1 MSILGQIPVLSWR
14 PDERDYV
21 SISEREG
28 ERVRRGHYPGWVS
41 WESGGAD
48 HAPERGAGGCRSAL
62 DLEERPQ
69 DSDQLPGVEGFG
81 EKATPQRA
89 VSLCGHILIQGGHD
103 HPHGR
108 VGWSFVGAAK
118 PVQDGSTLAVG
129 ELEVEENGVWGLLL
143 EDAKGFA
150 SHGYLAGV
158 KPSVAEAE
166 AQYSGHRLV
175 VLDDKHLRSAI
186 SRHRRRRANL
196 R

>member
-1 MSILGQIPVLSWR
+1 VG
-14 PDERDYV
+14 
-21 SISEREG
+21 ERE
-28 ERVRRGHYPGWVS
+28 
-41 WESGGAD
+41 SGLAVAGKEGRAYQAGATVKD
-48 HAPERGAGGCRSAL
+48 WIAGSGLCC
-62 DLEERPQ
+62 EERPQ
-69 DSDQLPGVEGFG
+69 DRDELPGVEGLG
-81 EKATPQRA
+81 EEVTPQRA

-108 VGWSFVGAAK
+108 VGWSFVGAAE

-129 ELEVEENGVWGLLL
+129 ELEVEEHGVWGLLL

-150 SHGYLAGV
+150 PHGYLAGV

-166 AQYSGHRLV
+166 AQYSGYRLA
-175 VLDDKHLRSAI
+175 VLDDKHLRLAI